1 MWALRGSRK
10 LLTHMNRKTSIN
22 IKPAVIIKSEAHNER
37 RVNLNYIL
45 KGFEG
50 HHEHWKTDTISSRLS
65 VIKDL
70 YYTRVGQRMQP
81 NSSPIREGLAVI
93 KAETTMQD
101 LQRLASVFASRF
113 GIECFQIHIHRD
125 EGHVLTSQEV
135 VNAEAMGVEIPEVGT
150 PIINHHAHM
159 IFDWQDKTNG
169 KSIKLSPADTREMQT
184 ITAQVLGMERGQA
197 NSKAVRLE
205 AKEFKA
211 MRQMLNEH
219 LGEDLTIIEK
229 RKLEA
234 LKELEAIEA
243 QKKNLLPSLKVL
255 ETEMKNMSNGFAEST
270 KNYSRTL
277 KSLRDSRIEKKRLDQ
292 KFALVMQLESLPWS
306 SCDSSNIQ
314 EWLLKKSSLPNIEIK
329 VGQDGSIYFKKG
341 EEIARLKDMLP
352 EIRKSITDRISKDSS
367 FHQTESL
374 KGIKK
379 LRQRRI

>member
-1 MWALRGSRK
+1 
-10 LLTHMNRKTSIN
+10 MNRKTSIN

-125 EGHVLTSQEV
+125 EGHILTSQEA

-205 AKEFKA
+205 AKEFKV

-219 LGEDLTIIEK
+219 LCEDLTIIEK

-255 ETEMKNMSNGFAEST
+255 ETEMKNMSDGFSEST

-292 KFALVMQLESLPWS
+292 KFALVRQLESLPWS

-314 EWLLKKSSLPNIEIK
+314 AWLSKKSSLPNIEIK

-352 EIRKSITDRISKDSS
+352 EIRKSITDRISKDSLL
-367 FHQTESL
+367 HQTESL

>member
-125 EGHVLTSQEV
+125 EGHILTSQEA

-205 AKEFKA
+205 AKEFKV

-219 LGEDLTIIEK
+219 LCEDLTIIEK

-255 ETEMKNMSNGFAEST
+255 ETEMKNMSDGFSEST

-292 KFALVMQLESLPWS
+292 KFALVRQLESLPWS

-314 EWLLKKSSLPNIEIK
+314 AWLSKKSSLPNIEIK

-352 EIRKSITDRISKDSS
+352 EIRKSITDRISKDSLL
-367 FHQTESL
+367 HQTESL